1 MRKEVVLKTE
11 GLVGFVEAFREVAK
25 KSGVQKNDIVIFSG
39 CPGSCFP
46 TASDFAF
53 AIQDLDAIMY
63 WVPDAD
69 LKETRRLQ
77 MVENVGMQATEKE
90 KPQGRAKLIL
100 ITPGL
105 LAVDFEKIPRM
116 LQESLKK
123 DGKLVGETPIPNFFR
138 DVGWEN
144 KLSFDYIIELDL
156 CAVEVLQFKKI
167 VFRST

>member
-1 MRKEVVLKTE
+1 MRREVVLKTE

-77 MVENVGMQATEKE
+77 MVENV
-90 KPQGRAKLIL
+90 
-100 ITPGL
+100 
-105 LAVDFEKIPRM
+105 
-116 LQESLKK
+116 
-123 DGKLVGETPIPNFFR
+123 NFFR